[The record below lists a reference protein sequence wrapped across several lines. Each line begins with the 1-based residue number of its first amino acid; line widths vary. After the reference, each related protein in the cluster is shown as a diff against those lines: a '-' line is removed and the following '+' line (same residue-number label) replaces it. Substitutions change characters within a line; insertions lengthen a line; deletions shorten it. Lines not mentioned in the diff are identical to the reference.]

1 VILGASDGALSRG
14 CEEEAAVAILS
25 HTVSVSFRE
34 PVAIVAMPDCSSDE
48 VDTPASL
55 SSDDDVELLVSE
67 LKVEIRAEAIEKVE
81 GDAC

>member
-1 VILGASDGALSRG
+1 
-14 CEEEAAVAILS
+14 
-25 HTVSVSFRE
+25 
-34 PVAIVAMPDCSSDE
+34 
-48 VDTPASL
+48 L